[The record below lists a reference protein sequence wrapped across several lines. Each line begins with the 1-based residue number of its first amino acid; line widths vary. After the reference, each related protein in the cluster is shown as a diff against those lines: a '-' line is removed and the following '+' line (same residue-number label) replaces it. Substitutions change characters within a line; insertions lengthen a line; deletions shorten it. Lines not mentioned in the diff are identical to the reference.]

1 MTYTERLESVT
12 TLKGLYELREE
23 LLTTDADRRKD
34 IDDCINRNFY
44 VQRIETMITLAERN
58 GKFLCQISE
67 LTNQEG

>member
-44 VQRIETMITLAERN
+44 VQRIETMITLAERS
-58 GKFLCQISE
+58 GKFLCKISE